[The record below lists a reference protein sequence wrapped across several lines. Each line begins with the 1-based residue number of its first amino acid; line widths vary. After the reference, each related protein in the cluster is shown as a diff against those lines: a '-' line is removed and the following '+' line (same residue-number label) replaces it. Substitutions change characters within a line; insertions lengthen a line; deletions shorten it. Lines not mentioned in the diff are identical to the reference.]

1 MITTY
6 AVSLT
11 AEDCGDAERIALID
25 LVSDWLVAQYP
36 VDSRPAG
43 LSVRVSREASD
54 DPVFRVSIT
63 ESTPRSTHVET
74 LTVTVAL
81 LGTNLSFD
89 MRTVSTPT
97 TSKVVPYRTAPIP
110 PKRLVQLVCD
120 VMKTV
125 TVYDAN
131 RRVVETAARV
141 DTSLGGQEVAAYMY
155 APNRQLPMVIEVAD
169 TVSRRPPVMAMG
181 TGPLSGLVHMF
192 MLATTAALDGF
203 LEMSGHSIVN
213 PGDIIIQWP
222 GNSEPEI
229 FHAREYPD
237 ASIPRERE
245 RLVRLIVDTAARS
258 VASPR
263 VPPPPRRE
271 LDMVEPSERDDAT
284 EPEIDGDS
292 AVYIEQLESQV
303 DELEA
308 ALADADRIIADQRS
322 TIEKK
327 SGEVDELVL
336 QKVNLEI
343 RAGSDSAAVLAVPSM
358 KEALRIARE
367 RCQFL
372 VFHERA
378 IESGESLEG
387 PEPVSVLQDLAR
399 LNEVARAWMSG
410 EISGGSIKLACR
422 QMGLDFAP
430 DVSDNAKQKYEQ
442 DYVITWHGRTVVAG
456 AHLRRGR
463 KTHLVRIHVYFDTER
478 QQVVV
483 AYIGRHLRDK
493 GSAS

>member
-11 AEDCGDAERIALID
+11 AEDCGERERIALID

-63 ESTPRSTHVET
+63 ESSPRSTHVET

-97 TSKVVPYRTAPIP
+97 TSKVVPYRTPPIP

-120 VMKTV
+120 TMRAV

-131 RRVVETAARV
+131 RRVVETSSRV
-141 DTSLGGQEVAAYMY
+141 DTAMGGQEVAAFLF
-155 APNRQLPMVIEVAD
+155 APERHLPVLVEIAD
-169 TVSRRPPVMAMG
+169 TVTRRPPVLAIG

-192 MLATTAALDGF
+192 LLTNDDALRGF

-229 FHAREYPD
+229 FHGREYPD
-237 ASIPRERE
+237 SSIARERE

-271 LDMVEPSERDDAT
+271 LDLVEPPERTDTA
-284 EPEIDGDS
+284 EPEKHGDS

-308 ALADADRIIADQRS
+308 ALADADRIISDQRAS
-322 TIEKK
+322 LEQKR
-327 SGEVDELVL
+327 GEVDELVL

-343 RAGSDSAAVLAVPSM
+343 RAGSESATVRAVSSM
-358 KEALRIARE
+358 KEALRIARD
-367 RCQFL
+367 RFQFL

-378 IESGESLEG
+378 VESGESLEG

-410 EISGGSIKLACR
+410 EISGSSIKLACR

-442 DYVITWHGRTVVAG
+442 DYVITWHGETVVAG